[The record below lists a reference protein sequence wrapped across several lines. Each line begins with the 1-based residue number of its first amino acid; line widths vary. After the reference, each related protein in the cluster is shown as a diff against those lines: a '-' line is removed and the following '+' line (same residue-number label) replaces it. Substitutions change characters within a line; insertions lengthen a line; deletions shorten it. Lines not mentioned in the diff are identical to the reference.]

1 MTFRFPIV
9 EEDGSPK
16 RKKEDSESPDSSK
29 SKKRAIIKSRGRK
42 EGKANASRE
51 PEEQEE
57 EQPRRRRSE
66 RLRKATERHVTP
78 PSPGLSSSSS
88 NVDTSFEESIKTPED
103 EAVATFPSTD
113 LYKTPSRDTDS
124 YKTPSRDTDWNI
136 NMCKILDL
144 PNEDRIAHLER
155 WEASLIQRLDAITSE
170 IIKQV
175 VPDGQMSSKSLR
187 DLRYFTD
194 TDLEQRLQNAFELLE
209 NIVRKKEEVQAQWK
223 PNSEPA

>member
-1 MTFRFPIV
+1 M
-9 EEDGSPK
+9 
-16 RKKEDSESPDSSK
+16 
-29 SKKRAIIKSRGRK
+29 
-42 EGKANASRE
+42 
-51 PEEQEE
+51 
-57 EQPRRRRSE
+57 
-66 RLRKATERHVTP
+66 TP